1 MGAKKG
7 EPRGGEEGGWVTIYV
22 GLDNTGEVAI
32 GWGSVINTDLY
43 KTFALIL
50 QKI

>member
-1 MGAKKG
+1 MMGGGGMDGKEKKG

-32 GWGSVINTDLY
+32 GLG
-43 KTFALIL
+43 
-50 QKI
+50 